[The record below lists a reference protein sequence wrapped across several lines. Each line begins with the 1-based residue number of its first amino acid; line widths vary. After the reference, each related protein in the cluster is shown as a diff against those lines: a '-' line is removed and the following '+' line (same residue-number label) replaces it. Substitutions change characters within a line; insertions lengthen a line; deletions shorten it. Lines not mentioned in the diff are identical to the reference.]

1 MSNFT
6 YSDVGLA
13 FTKRFE
19 GLRLTAYPDAN
30 GVWTIGYGHT
40 GHGVH
45 EGLTI
50 TEHQADI
57 FLESDIV
64 RAATGVNRLVAA
76 AIEQNQFDALVDFA
90 FNLGIAALSGSALL
104 RYVNTED
111 FASAAAEFPKWV
123 HVKGRTIPGLL
134 LRRQAE
140 ATLFGQAGADQQQRT
155 TSNQQLTS
163 PARPSPSH

>member
-6 YSDVGLA
+6 YSEDGLA

-19 GLRLTAYPDAN
+19 GLRLTAYPDAT

-40 GHGVH
+40 GPGIH

-50 TEHQADI
+50 TEHQAEI
-57 FLESDIV
+57 FLECDIV
-64 RAATGVNRLVAA
+64 RAATGVNRLVTAT
-76 AIEQNQFDALVDFA
+76 IRQNQFDALVDFA
-90 FNLGIAALSGSALL
+90 FNLGVAALSGSALL
-104 RYVNTED
+104 RYVNAGD
-111 FASAAAEFPKWV
+111 FASAAAEFPKWA
-123 HVKGRTIPGLL
+123 HVKGQTIPGLL

-140 ATLFGQAGADQQQRT
+140 AALFGLINNEQRT
-155 TSNQQLTS
+155 QSNQPLTS